1 MANVLFCDI
10 FCGLL
15 SIETSCKR
23 WEIGKNGFIT
33 IYESSFW
40 TRMRKNGE
48 MVCCTK
54 AKAAAAWWT
63 SQQSFNSKD
72 FFLKIFLCQAEK
84 SKTSR
89 RHFCLLIAVPL
100 RFFSAPSY
108 CMVCC
113 CFYFLC
119 FFKSQQAVRR
129 LMNWT
134 RRRTNKDRKRHDM
147 NGNSGK
153 TEGGRIEIF
162 GNYAP
167 RPRSIRGKNLLKI
180 VSKSSSEK

>member
-1 MANVLFCDI
+1 MKALFEQECEKTGKW
-10 FCGLL
+10 CVVQKQKQQRLGGLVNNPSTARTFFENISL
-15 SIETSCKR
+15 SSRKIENQSETFLFIDSCPI
-23 WEIGKNGFIT
+23 E
-33 IYESSFW
+33 
-40 TRMRKNGE
+40 
-48 MVCCTK
+48 V
-54 AKAAAAWWT
+54 
-63 SQQSFNSKD
+63 
-72 FFLKIFLCQAEK
+72 
-84 SKTSR
+84 
-89 RHFCLLIAVPL
+89 
-100 RFFSAPSY
+100 FFSAPSY